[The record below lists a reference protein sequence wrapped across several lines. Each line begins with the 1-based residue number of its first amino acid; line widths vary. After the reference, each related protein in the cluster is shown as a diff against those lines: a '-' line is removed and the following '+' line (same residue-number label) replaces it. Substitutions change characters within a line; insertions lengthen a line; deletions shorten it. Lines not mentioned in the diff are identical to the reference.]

1 MIKAVLMDID
11 NTLLDF
17 NECAKYAMRCSFG
30 ERGLEY
36 TERVAQTFFKINT
49 MLWNDIEKG
58 ILDKEGLYKVR
69 WKYIFRELGINTD
82 GEEFEK
88 YFLKYLSR
96 SFSTVEGAH
105 DILKYLSGK
114 YLLSAASNGPQF
126 EQDNRLK
133 NAGIYDYF
141 QSVFTSE
148 AVGYP
153 KPKKEFF
160 MICLEKMGNLLPSET
175 IMVGDSLNADIVGAK
190 NCGIVT
196 CWFDYEQINC
206 PPPSCADYT
215 VNSLAQ
221 LTSFL

>member
-1 MIKAVLMDID
+1 M
-11 NTLLDF
+11 
-17 NECAKYAMRCSFG
+17 S
-30 ERGLEY
+30 
-36 TERVAQTFFKINT
+36 
-49 MLWNDIEKG
+49 
-58 ILDKEGLYKVR
+58 
-69 WKYIFRELGINTD
+69 
-82 GEEFEK
+82 EK

-175 IMVGDSLNADIVGAK
+175 IMVGDSLNADIVGGMGFTAIMVSWLAK
-190 NCGIVT
+190 FNPLVMIFVSGLIVFLQQGAAEIVT
-196 CWFDYEQINC
+196 QFTAFQLNESISDIITGIILFFIIGSEFFVRYKINRRKVKE
-206 PPPSCADYT
+206 D
-215 VNSLAQ
+215 
-221 LTSFL
+221 